1 MRPARHHRDY
11 LRDMLEYA
19 LKARR
24 FVEGVDYDDFC
35 SNDEK
40 VLAVLRALEV
50 IGEAARH
57 IPRSVRALSAE
68 LAWEDV
74 VGMRDKLIHD
84 YMGVDLEVVWR
95 TLQEDLPPLCAA
107 VERLLQDLECS
118 GSKP

>member
-1 MRPARHHRDY
+1 
-11 LRDMLEYA
+11 MLDYA
-19 LKARR
+19 LKARC
-24 FVEGVDYDDFC
+24 FVEGVDFDGFS

-40 VLAVLRALEV
+40 VFAVVRALEV

-57 IPRSVRALSAE
+57 IPRSVRALSTE
-68 LAWEDV
+68 LAWDDI

-107 VERLLQDLECS
+107 LERLLQDLECS